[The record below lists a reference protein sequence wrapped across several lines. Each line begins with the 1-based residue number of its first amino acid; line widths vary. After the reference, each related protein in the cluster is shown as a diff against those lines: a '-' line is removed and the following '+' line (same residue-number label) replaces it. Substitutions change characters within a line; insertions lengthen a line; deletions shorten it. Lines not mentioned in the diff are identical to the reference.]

1 MKQTWVSE
9 RHWMMVHTIDRFTEL
24 ERRNYCLHQPFKPI
38 VDTQLL
44 MFDSN
49 NVTYWR
55 DPFDGAREWLMDKWF
70 SAKWLDENLIPAHRF
85 VMSRIRELVEMERE
99 TVLCRR
105 GIDPYRYRQQEQRKP
120 LVPREQIGFRPL
132 LNSVYF
138 AQDVASGD
146 IKIGTSKNVR
156 GRVSKLCIETRR
168 SLVVLATV
176 HGSYQTEREMH
187 QRFANAR
194 IRGEWFRPVPELLA
208 YIAEIKARAA

>member
-38 VDTQLL
+38 IDTQLL

-49 NVTYWR
+49 NVT
-55 DPFDGAREWLMDKWF
+55 
-70 SAKWLDENLIPAHRF
+70 
-85 VMSRIRELVEMERE
+85 
-99 TVLCRR
+99 
-105 GIDPYRYRQQEQRKP
+105 
-120 LVPREQIGFRPL
+120 
-132 LNSVYF
+132 
-138 AQDVASGD
+138 
-146 IKIGTSKNVR
+146 
-156 GRVSKLCIETRR
+156 
-168 SLVVLATV
+168 
-176 HGSYQTEREMH
+176 YQTEREMH